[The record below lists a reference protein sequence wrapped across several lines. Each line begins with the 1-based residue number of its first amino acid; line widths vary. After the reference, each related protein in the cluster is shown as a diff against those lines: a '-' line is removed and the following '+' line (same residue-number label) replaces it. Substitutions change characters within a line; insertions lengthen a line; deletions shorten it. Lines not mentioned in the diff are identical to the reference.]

1 MTDDRRAELAA
12 NLADV
17 RARIAAAEA
26 AAGRV
31 PGSVGL
37 VVVTK
42 TWPAS
47 DVRLLAALGVTEV
60 AENRDQEARPK
71 QAECA
76 DLGLRWHFVGQ
87 LQRNKARH
95 VVGYCDVVES
105 VDRPE
110 LALALD
116 HAAHEAGRRIDV
128 LLQVDLADPPQP
140 GRGGVVPER
149 LGELADLV
157 AERCPALRLTG
168 VMAVAPLDEDPRTA
182 FVRLARLAADLRQVH
197 PEARELSAGMSHD
210 LEEAVAAG
218 ATHVRV
224 GTSVLGAR
232 PTLG

>member
-1 MTDDRRAELAA
+1 MTADRRGELEA

-17 RARIAAAEA
+17 RARIAAAEV
-26 AAGRV
+26 AGGRE
-31 PGSVGL
+31 PGSVRL

-47 DVRLLAALGVTEV
+47 DVRLLAGLGITDV

-95 VVGYCDVVES
+95 VAAYVDEVES

-110 LALALD
+110 LATALD
-116 HAAHEAGRRIDV
+116 RAAADAGRTLDV
-128 LLQVDLADPPQP
+128 LLQLDLADPPQP
-140 GRGGVVPER
+140 HRGGVVPADV
-149 LGELADLV
+149 GALADQV
-157 AERCPALRLTG
+157 ASCAALRLRG
-168 VMAVAPLDEDPRTA
+168 LMAVAPLGEDPRAA
-182 FVRLARLAADLRQVH
+182 FARLAAVAADLRRDH
-197 PEARELSAGMSHD
+197 PEASVLSAGMSHD
-210 LEEAVAAG
+210 LEQAVEAG

-224 GTSVLGAR
+224 GTAVLGGR
-232 PTLG
+232 PALR

>member
-1 MTDDRRAELAA
+1 MTTDRRAEIAA
-12 NLADV
+12 NLAEV
-17 RARIAAAEA
+17 RARIAAAEV
-26 AAGRV
+26 AGGRA
-31 PGSVGL
+31 PGSVQL

-47 DVRLLAALGVTEV
+47 DVRLLAALGITDV

-95 VVGYCDVVES
+95 VVAYADEVES

-110 LALALD
+110 LATALD
-116 HAAHEAGRRIDV
+116 RAAADAGRTVDV

-140 GRGGVVPER
+140 HRGGVVPADV
-149 LGELADLV
+149 GALADHV
-157 AERCPALRLTG
+157 AGCAALRLRG
-168 VMAVAPLDEDPRTA
+168 LMAVAPLGEDPRAA
-182 FVRLARLAADLRQVH
+182 FARLADVAADLRRDH
-197 PEARELSAGMSHD
+197 PGASVLSAGMSHD
-210 LEEAVAAG
+210 LEEAVEAG

-224 GTSVLGAR
+224 GTAVLGGR
-232 PTLG
+232 PALG